1 MNTAEN
7 IISADNRTSDGR
19 KQSPPAFLDLA
30 DSAARLG
37 TNMPDMSARVELK
50 RLEHERQRAIQR
62 KVFEDQMRALEH
74 QQAQELLSIPYDP
87 VGLAVS
93 APTTPPRVSAGLHGD
108 HLMKSALSHSSVDVD
123 ILSKAVGSAVSDKR
137 KSVAYAPSVD
147 RSPELG
153 SGHGMNN
160 QYSRAGAKSMPASRR
175 TSTSSHDEELVE
187 HFRGMALAAERPHR
201 ATPSP
206 GVAQSIIS
214 RGRYSE
220 DDLGRPGQQYNV
232 GMMLD
237 EQLDQEMYNAMRH
250 LPTSDDDKFASY
262 ATKIST
268 SSAALDL
275 AHRSQTSPRSSFVG
289 RGEKPSEWPQ
299 FASNPRGPDGLSS
312 RNDRRTVTNPTLTLT
327 SSPIDSSAKL
337 TSAVSGTA
345 TPLVGQHSQM
355 SLGSANA
362 VPSSR
367 RGSPSGALDGLSS
380 TTRSVPATP
389 LSIANGVSNHMLQT
403 PGTPLTPDSQS
414 LSGRLSSQ
422 GSHHFEGSNKA
433 DIQPSLS
440 RLSSGQFDNASLSF
454 EQYGADS
461 VYGLTDQLDND
472 RYNAYGFDSNGRN
485 GTNGNGTSGSTALY
499 HHNGSR
505 YGLGRGGG
513 PDSKMN
519 GLHGPK
525 HKRGDMDLNRFAG
538 TRLEDLQGEIP
549 ALCKDQHGC
558 RYLQKKLEESVP
570 EHRDM
575 IFRET
580 FGHFAD
586 LMTDPFGNYLCQKLL
601 EYSTDEQ
608 RNVICESVAQDLVN
622 ISLNMHGTRAVQKM
636 IDFLSTRRQTDQRY
650 NVQIHSI
657 IVALSLH
664 VVVLIKDLNGNH
676 VIQKCLNKLA
686 PEDNQFIYNA
696 VAANCVEVATHR
708 HGCCVLQRCIDHA
721 SDHQRVQLVNE
732 ITYNALT
739 LVQDPYGNYVVQYI
753 LDLNDNRFSDA
764 VIRQFAGNVCALS
777 VQKFSSNVIEK
788 CIRVAEHSTRKMLI
802 EELLNRSRLEKLL
815 RDSYGNYCVQTA
827 LDYAEPNQR
836 ALLVDGIRPVLPL
849 IRNTPYGKR
858 IQNKLQR
865 EQVDNYSGGFHG
877 HQGMINMNLGNQA
890 LGLGHPPAAG
900 RHLPQNIHPSSPM
913 ADIYGSQAG
922 LYGMQGHGSYGH
934 SHLAP
939 QLHGLQARS
948 IDGYV
953 LQNSSPHN
961 PSLTPPHTHAGGYSG
976 VSAYANV
983 SFGNVGVAG
992 SLNDPYQSYGYGM

>member
-1 MNTAEN
+1 MNTIQHHN
-7 IISADNRTSDGR
+7 SSDNRSSDGR

-37 TNMPDMSARVELK
+37 TNMPDISARVELK
-50 RLEHERQRAIQR
+50 RLEHERQRLLQR
-62 KVFEDQMRALEH
+62 KMFEDQMRALEH
-74 QQAQELLSIPYDP
+74 QQQQELLSIPYDP
-87 VGLAVS
+87 NNAAQHLAVS
-93 APTTPPRVSAGLHGD
+93 APTTPPRVNAILNGD
-108 HLMKSALSHSSVDVD
+108 SLVRSALSHSSVDAE
-123 ILSKAVGSAVSDKR
+123 ILSKAVGSAVADKR
-137 KSVAYAPSVD
+137 KSVTYAPSVD
-147 RSPELG
+147 RSPELLPN
-153 SGHGMNN
+153 HGMNGH
-160 QYSRAGAKSMPASRR
+160 RGRAAGAKSMPASRR
-175 TSTSSHDEELVE
+175 TSASSHDEELASHLHGLSLAGE
-187 HFRGMALAAERPHR
+187 RGTRGS
-201 ATPSP
+201 PSP
-206 GVAQSIIS
+206 GAMGHSMS
-214 RGRYSE
+214 RSRYTE
-220 DDLGRPGQQYNV
+220 DDRNRVGQPYNV

-237 EQLDQEMYNAMRH
+237 EQLDQEMHNAMRN
-250 LPTSDDDKFASY
+250 LPTSDDDKYNTSY
-262 ATKIST
+262 NKVST

-275 AHRSQTSPRSSFVG
+275 AHLSQTSPRNSFSG

-299 FASNPRGPDGLSS
+299 FSGNPRGPEGLNA
-312 RNDRRTVTNPTLTLT
+312 RTDRRTVTNPTLTLT
-327 SSPIDSSAKL
+327 SSPVDLSSKL
-337 TSAVSGTA
+337 AGNS
-345 TPLVGQHSQM
+345 TPHGAQHSQM
-355 SLGSANA
+355 SLSSTSQA
-362 VPSSR
+362 PSSR
-367 RGSPSGALDGLSS
+367 RGSPSGIMDGLST

-389 LSIANGVSNHMLQT
+389 LSINNTAGTHLLQT
-403 PGTPLTPDSQS
+403 PGTPLTPETHN

-422 GSHHFEGSNKA
+422 GHQLTDDGKGE
-433 DIQPSLS
+433 IQPSLS
-440 RLSSGQFDNASLSF
+440 RLSSGQYDDASLSF
-454 EQYGADS
+454 EPYGVDS
-461 VYGLTDQLDND
+461 VYGIGGSLENAA
-472 RYNAYGFDSNGRN
+472 YNSYGFDTGARSSPAA
-485 GTNGNGTSGSTALY
+485 NGTSGSTALY

-505 YGLGRGGG
+505 YGLAMARGNGT
-513 PDSKMN
+513 DSKMN

-558 RYLQKKLEESVP
+558 RYLQKKLEEGVP

-601 EYSTDEQ
+601 EFSTDEQ

-636 IDFLSTRRQTDQRY
+636 IDFLSTRR
-650 NVQIHSI
+650 QIHSI

-753 LDLNDNRFSDA
+753 LDLNDNRFSDG

-802 EELLNRSRLEKLL
+802 EELLNRTRLEKLL

-827 LDYAEPNQR
+827 LDYAEPAQR
-836 ALLVDGIRPVLPL
+836 ALLVEGIRPVLPL

-865 EQVDNYSGGFHG
+865 EQMDGFGGY
-877 HQGMINMNLGNQA
+877 QGAQAMANMTGLGNQ
-890 LGLGHPPAAG
+890 GMVGHSHGHHSPG
-900 RHLPQNIHPSSPM
+900 RHIPQGMHANNAM
-913 ADIYGSQAG
+913 ADIYAAQGG
-922 LYGMQGHGSYGH
+922 IYGMQGQGSYGH
-934 SHLAP
+934 SHMAP
-939 QLHGLQARS
+939 QLHHARS

-953 LQNSSPHN
+953 LQGNSPHN
-961 PSLTPPHTHAGGYSG
+961 TSLTPPHAHGGAYSG

-983 SFGNVGVAG
+983 SPFGNVGMAAA
-992 SLNDPYQSYGYGM
+992 LNDPYQSYGYGM